1 MKKTILILSVFVLSA
16 FNLADNQGVKE
27 TLVSGKWF
35 VESTQEKGEEPEM
48 ASDKEDEWLFFH
60 PDGKIEESHF
70 GEFITGEWKYFKKDN
85 VIKIFESDAIKVKKI
100 LEVTNDKLVV
110 EFFEDINA
118 KDESLI
124 ITYVK

>member
-1 MKKTILILSVFVLSA
+1 MKKTVLILSVFILSA
-16 FNLADNQGVKE
+16 FNLVDNQDVKE

-35 VESTQEKGEEPEM
+35 IESIQEKGKEPEM
-48 ASDKEDEWLFFH
+48 ASDKEDEWLFFY
-60 PDGKIEESHF
+60 PDGKMEESHF
-70 GEFITGEWKYFKKDN
+70 GELVTGEWKYFKKDN